1 MSEGSRRTGTTSGAD
16 PEETVIRPANEADQT
31 VIRDKD
37 DFYKRPSG
45 ESKPSDN
52 GQSGGEQLTLAQ
64 RVMRGQPMGTSD
76 TATPTQAKKPNGADQ
91 SSGAK
96 QAPSTSA
103 APSGAGQ
110 APAGT
115 ASTDKPSARTD
126 KSSAGPTR
134 TDTADDQPTVAA
146 PTGAAAAGAA
156 GAGAAATSGRTSETV
171 TGAEATDK
179 PEAGT
184 KSEASTKTAAAGSRR
199 TRKARLRLARIDPW
213 SVMKTAF
220 LFSIAGGIVLL
231 VAVYVIWGVIGSS
244 GLFEAVDQMVQDVIA
259 TPGDTTPFRVDDY
272 VNTDR
277 VMGVTALLA
286 FVDVVIFTALATLGS
301 FLYNLAATMLGGL
314 EVTLAED

>member
-1 MSEGSRRTGTTSGAD
+1 MASGA
-16 PEETVIRPANEADQT
+16 
-31 VIRDKD
+31 
-37 DFYKRPSG
+37 
-45 ESKPSDN
+45 
-52 GQSGGEQLTLAQ
+52 
-64 RVMRGQPMGTSD
+64 
-76 TATPTQAKKPNGADQ
+76 
-91 SSGAK
+91 
-96 QAPSTSA
+96 
-103 APSGAGQ
+103 
-110 APAGT
+110 
-115 ASTDKPSARTD
+115 
-126 KSSAGPTR
+126 
-134 TDTADDQPTVAA
+134 
-146 PTGAAAAGAA
+146 
-156 GAGAAATSGRTSETV
+156 
-171 TGAEATDK
+171 
-179 PEAGT
+179 
-184 KSEASTKTAAAGSRR
+184 RR

-259 TPGDTTPFRVDDY
+259 TPGDTTPFRVQDY

>member
-1 MSEGSRRTGTTSGAD
+1 MSEGNSRTGTTSGTD
-16 PEETVIRPANEADQT
+16 PDATTIRPADDGDQT
-31 VIRDKD
+31 VIRNKD
-37 DFYKRPSG
+37 DFYRRPNG
-45 ESKPSDN
+45 EAKADTN
-52 GQSGGEQLTLAQ
+52 GTGGEQLTLAQ
-64 RVMRGQPMGTSD
+64 RVMRGQTVGGDATTEKPSDAASTKADPANTPGTASAAARSEPSSAE
-76 TATPTQAKKPNGADQ
+76 TESVKQEPAEQEPAKPQSTKTESTKPESTKTVATGEPTETEQGKTEPT
-91 SSGAK
+91 AK
-96 QAPSTSA
+96 QAA
-103 APSGAGQ
+103 VASGA
-110 APAGT
+110 
-115 ASTDKPSARTD
+115 
-126 KSSAGPTR
+126 
-134 TDTADDQPTVAA
+134 
-146 PTGAAAAGAA
+146 
-156 GAGAAATSGRTSETV
+156 
-171 TGAEATDK
+171 
-179 PEAGT
+179 
-184 KSEASTKTAAAGSRR
+184 RR

-259 TPGDTTPFRVDDY
+259 TPGDTTPFRVQDY